1 MPKVFCKKY
10 KQNLDG
16 MVFPPMPGQ
25 LGKVLMENYSQK
37 AWEDWLNMQ
46 TMLINEN
53 RLDLS
58 NKESRKWLNQQM
70 QMFFENKGH
79 QKPKGFVPE

>member
-16 MVFPPMPGQ
+16 MTFPPMPGQ

-37 AWEDWLNMQ
+37 AWEDWLNVQ

-70 QMFFENKGH
+70 QLFFENEDY

>member
-16 MVFPPMPGQ
+16 MMFPPMPGQ

-70 QMFFENKGH
+70 HLFFENKGY
-79 QKPKGFVPE
+79 QKPKGFIPE

>member
-10 KQNLDG
+10 KQNLDR
-16 MVFPPMPGQ
+16 MMFPPMPGQ

-70 QMFFENKGH
+70 HLFFENKGY

>member
-16 MVFPPMPGQ
+16 MTFPPMPGQ

-37 AWEDWLNMQ
+37 AWEDWLNLQ

-70 QMFFENKGH
+70 QLFFENEDY

>member
-37 AWEDWLNMQ
+37 AGK
-46 TMLINEN
+46 I
-53 RLDLS
+53 
-58 NKESRKWLNQQM
+58 
-70 QMFFENKGH
+70 G
-79 QKPKGFVPE
+79 

>member
-16 MVFPPMPGQ
+16 MTFPPMPGQ
-25 LGKVLMENYSQK
+25 LGKVLMDNYSQK
-37 AWEDWLNMQ
+37 AWEDWFNMQ

-70 QMFFENKGH
+70 QLFFENEGY